1 MKSHYL
7 CAMESSTY
15 FNFFSERKVLMIILL
30 NSATIF
36 LQGFELS
43 KAFSF
48 WLNHFDNFFTIY
60 FVFELS
66 KNIKQQGFSNFWQSA
81 WNRFDFVLV
90 ALALPS
96 LLYWFGRETGNQGLD
111 FLLIFRTARVFKFM
125 RFFRFIPGVQSLLAG
140 INRALKASV
149 LVIVTFLIYNFIV
162 AIIACSL
169 FQDLSPEYFGNP
181 LSALY
186 STFKIFTVEGWYE
199 IPESMMANG
208 NLTIFQEVGIKF
220 FFIVILLTGGIFG
233 LSLVNSVFVD
243 AMVMDNNDEL
253 EVKVDELNK
262 KIDLLTA
269 EIRQQQTS
277 KFSPQE

>member
-1 MKSHYL
+1 
-7 CAMESSTY
+7 MESSTY
-15 FNFFSERKVLMIILL
+15 FNFFSERKVLLIILL

-253 EVKVDELNK
+253 EVKVDDLNK